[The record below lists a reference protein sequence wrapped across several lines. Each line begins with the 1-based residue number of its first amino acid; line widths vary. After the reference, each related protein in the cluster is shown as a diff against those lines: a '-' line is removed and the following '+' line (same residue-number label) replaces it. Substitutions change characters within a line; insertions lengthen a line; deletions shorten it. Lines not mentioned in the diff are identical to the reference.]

1 MGRSSYRKSEA
12 SRQQV
17 LDAAVV
23 TLAARG
29 LTDASVKDIAA
40 NARMSKGAVHYHF
53 ESKEELYERVLEQ
66 CWNVIE
72 KRVVAAFDEPGPAL
86 ERIHRAILEMWAM
99 RRDAEPEVRV
109 VDEFYVMSRQNPAIR
124 SALAEH
130 MRRARQQI
138 VNIGLSRLIEL
149 GLKPKVSMH
158 VAARLLFAVLDGL
171 SIHHSVDP
179 LTTEEEGEVLRT
191 LDAILLAIFEI

>member
-29 LTDASVKDIAA
+29 LTEASVKDIAA
-40 NARMSKGAVHYHF
+40 TAHMSKGAVHYHF
-53 ESKEELYERVLEQ
+53 ENKEELYERVLEQ

-72 KRVVAAFDEPGPAL
+72 KRGFAAFDEPGSAL
-86 ERIHRAILEMWAM
+86 DRIHRAILEMWAM
-99 RRDAEPEVRV
+99 RRDAVPEVRV

-124 SALAEH
+124 GALAEH
-130 MRRARQQI
+130 MRRTRQHI
-138 VNIGLSRLIEL
+138 VNIGFSRLIEL

-158 VAARLLFAVLDGL
+158 FAARLLLATLDGL

-179 LTTEEEGEVLRT
+179 LTPEEEGEVLRT